1 MERTMGVCPENPSI
15 YTQIDA
21 HANQPCQGPA
31 TPTIRSKST
40 RGTNPGPAKSLGE
53 PSAPSDAK
61 KVERESLFTKKDTSA
76 DGFLSHPEFMSG
88 QKDPEQA
95 KERFI
100 KFDTDG
106 DGKLSRKEFVFSGKS
121 SN

>member
-1 MERTMGVCPENPSI
+1 MHSDGFPYGVGSMERTMGVCPENPSS

-31 TPTIRSKST
+31 KS
-40 RGTNPGPAKSLGE
+40 SGE

-61 KVERESLFTKKDTSA
+61 KVERENLFIQKDTSA
-76 DGFLSHPEFMSG
+76 DGLLSHPKYMSG

-100 KFDTDG
+100 KFDTYG
-106 DGKLSRKEFVFSGKS
+106 DR
-121 SN
+121 